1 MDVTISFIGIII
13 GIVFF
18 VVLSYKGNNLA
29 LSAGISAFVI
39 LLFNLPASENGVL
52 ADLTGFW
59 VAGAASSMSSY
70 LLIFALGGVYG
81 KLMDASGATRR
92 IAFSLLNT
100 FSKMKNKKFGIV
112 MFLPVMYL
120 IFTYVGVHGFLI
132 VFLMVSLAREMLHD
146 QDLPWRFYCYGAAGI
161 LPGYYLAGSI
171 SSVNALGATI
181 TGGTAASGAAMSII
195 YCVIYWIVLVFL
207 IRYDIASAT
216 KRGEG
221 FMETGAEMWKLEV
234 ATTRETDDLPKLWQA
249 VIPMVLMIV
258 VAAMGINVVI
268 ALVVGIV
275 LAIVLQWHYLKDK
288 LKTTVSTGAAQT
300 FLALI
305 NVCGAAGLGTVIR
318 NVAGYQVITGALDAV
333 APLLGG
339 VLLTIIGTV
348 ILGSSTSS
356 LSAFGSQ
363 AFEYFTSAGISTS
376 AAHRLL
382 LFGSNWIYPP
392 HNTGAVNAS
401 ATAKVPYKAA
411 VMMYM
416 KESVICNT
424 IPLILCVILAGL
436 GVL

>member
-221 FMETGAEMWKLEV
+221 FMESWL
-234 ATTRETDDLPKLWQA
+234 
-249 VIPMVLMIV
+249 
-258 VAAMGINVVI
+258 
-268 ALVVGIV
+268 ALVFFDQRWPG
-275 LAIVLQWHYLKDK
+275 
-288 LKTTVSTGAAQT
+288 
-300 FLALI
+300 
-305 NVCGAAGLGTVIR
+305 
-318 NVAGYQVITGALDAV
+318 
-333 APLLGG
+333 
-339 VLLTIIGTV
+339 
-348 ILGSSTSS
+348 
-356 LSAFGSQ
+356 
-363 AFEYFTSAGISTS
+363 
-376 AAHRLL
+376 
-382 LFGSNWIYPP
+382 
-392 HNTGAVNAS
+392 
-401 ATAKVPYKAA
+401 
-411 VMMYM
+411 
-416 KESVICNT
+416 
-424 IPLILCVILAGL
+424 
-436 GVL
+436 